1 MKKPKMMTQ
10 EVFDTLNQIRTKNIG
25 QSLYKCVYKH
35 EAEFLK
41 MGVSL
46 EDISDLLQMKQNAEE
61 YPEAESYQ
69 VYDQWRELYIYDNF
83 TDPEIKLRGDNE
95 RAFLA
100 AVLNCDSWRIDYV
113 QKADELAKTV
123 ISGFEELWK
132 QEETLAHE
140 GWRSWNGIKYQL
152 GRIAENMKMF
162 VSGDV
167 DEGISQTTE
176 LLKKQGQ
183 AVNDERIRGEEQ
195 IVGRQMNMPRA
206 GEIMGGVSPV
216 EKTAKDDKLYV
227 MADEEKIASDGVTVL
242 HRIKASRDLYIDYG
256 IEVAKGQPGGWI
268 ESEKNLEGRSWVGG
282 NAEVYGKARIIN
294 SALTDNGVVKGNA
307 VIRNSCVTDDAR
319 VLDNASVE
327 SSLVCDRAEV
337 SGDSVIK
344 TVVMSEHSRISGAS
358 QVENC
363 SCCMNTNIID
373 STVSHADF
381 VGDIL
386 IDSLNLSYGR
396 SLQERGSFNSDSPLL
411 LDELTL
417 EELRSNLKVG
427 LKNVELA
434 EADGK
439 KLVADLKLVKGE
451 NIVMELCASNPVIHF
466 EGMEYDGQDLIDTLE
481 VLYSGMENVSPKNL
495 HEILSDLPEEFLV
508 KGIVQKIDPDL
519 AEGRESDLKAGTA
532 VENHIGA
539 PEGKDVPEGKT
550 VDDDNTA
557 GIGDRLWGF
566 TGEKKLASDQV
577 TLLQQI
583 RADKQ
588 YSFVNAKDI
597 PAGTTGGWIESEK
610 NLDAYSWVGD
620 NAEVYGDAKLVSSY
634 ILDSSVVR
642 DSAMVERSVIAGKAL
657 ITGEARINE
666 SYIAGQGRVGDNVIL
681 KSSVVDGYSSVG
693 GGSYL
698 NNSFCL
704 QNTHVSDS
712 VLNNVLFDGDFEV
725 SVKELYYR
733 KKPGEVKAFENSV
746 SSLVTDAM
754 LDELRANQGAGLREV
769 SLCNTKERELIA
781 DLNLVKGD
789 DMEMNVT
796 VSNPVIKENG
806 VRYDGERVVS
816 TLKNAGHDIANMEP
830 DKLSAMLTG
839 KLMLLGKQ
847 GYMIEQ
853 DKDGFKL
860 ANVKKRVSDIEIYS
874 HKAGGMAIR
883 CMIDGV
889 QQLSKMLTAE
899 DLRSF
904 DDKTERKALAVRYFA
919 EEFRH
924 EGEMEYSMRR

>member
-1 MKKPKMMTQ
+1 MTQ
-10 EVFDTLNQIRTKNIG
+10 EVFDALDQIRTKNIG
-25 QSLYKCVYKH
+25 QNLYKCVYEH
-35 EAEFLK
+35 EPEFLK
-41 MGVSL
+41 LGVSL
-46 EDISDLLQMKQNAEE
+46 EDISDLLHMKQYAEE

-100 AVLNCDSWRIDYV
+100 AVLSCDSWRIDYV
-113 QKADELAKTV
+113 QKADELSKTV

-132 QEETLAHE
+132 QNETLAYE

-152 GRIAENMKMF
+152 GKIAENMKMF
-162 VSGDV
+162 VSGGV
-167 DEGISQTTE
+167 DEGFSQTTE
-176 LLKKQGQ
+176 PPKKQGQ
-183 AVNDERIRGEEQ
+183 AVNGERIRGEGE

-206 GEIMGGVSPV
+206 GEIMGGVSSV
-216 EKTAKDDKLYV
+216 KETAKDDKLYV
-227 MADEEKIASDGVTVL
+227 MAGEEKIASDGVTVL
-242 HRIKASRDLYIDYG
+242 HRIKASRDLSIDYG
-256 IEVAKGQPGGWI
+256 IEVAKGQSGGWI
-268 ESEKNLEGRSWVGG
+268 ESEKNLEGHSWVGG
-282 NAEVYGKARIIN
+282 NAEVFGRARVIN
-294 SALTDNGVVKGNA
+294 SAVTDNGVVKGNA

-327 SSLVCDRAEV
+327 GSLVCDWAEV

-344 TVVMSEHSRISGAS
+344 TVVMSEYSRISGAS

-373 STVSHADF
+373 STVRHADF
-381 VGDIL
+381 AGDIL

-396 SLQERGSFNSDSPLL
+396 SLQERGSLNSDSPLL

-417 EELRSNLKVG
+417 EELRSNLKEGV
-427 LKNVELA
+427 KNVELA
-434 EADGK
+434 ETDGK
-439 KLVADLKLVKGE
+439 RLVADLKLVKGE
-451 NIVMELCASNPVIHF
+451 SILMGLCASNPVIHF
-466 EGMEYDGQDLIDTLE
+466 EGVEYDGQDLIDTLE
-481 VLYSGMENVSPKNL
+481 VLYSGMENVSPRNL
-495 HEILSDLPEEFLV
+495 NEILSDLPEEFLV
-508 KGIVQKIDPDL
+508 KGIMQRINPDL

-532 VENHIGA
+532 TENRIGVT
-539 PEGKDVPEGKT
+539 EGKDMPEGKT
-550 VDDDNTA
+550 VNDDNTV

-634 ILDSSVVR
+634 ILDSSIVR
-642 DSAMVERSVIAGKAL
+642 DSAMVERSVVAGKAL
-657 ITGEARINE
+657 ITGEARIE
-666 SYIAGQGRVGDNVIL
+666 KSYIAGQVRVGDDVIL

-693 GGSYL
+693 RGSYL
-698 NNSFCL
+698 NNSLCL
-704 QNTHVSDS
+704 KNTHVSDS

-725 SVKELYYR
+725 SAKELYYK

-746 SSLVTDAM
+746 SPLVTDAM

-789 DMEMNVT
+789 DMEMNLT

-806 VRYDGERVVS
+806 VRYDGQRVVS
-816 TLKNAGHDIANMEP
+816 TLKNTGHDIATMEP
-830 DKLSAMLTG
+830 DKLSAMLSG

-847 GYMIEQ
+847 GYVIEQ
-853 DKDGFKL
+853 DKDGFRL
-860 ANVKKRVSDIEIYS
+860 ANVKKRVSGIEIYS

-904 DDKTERKALAVRYFA
+904 DDKTDRKALAVRYFA
-919 EEFRH
+919 DEFRH
-924 EGEMEYSMRR
+924 EREMEYSMRR